1 MQTKIKSH
9 LEIIVNQVVGIII
22 GWLIVYYIFPVLD
35 FLNKS
40 QLATVST
47 IIFFVTSYSRGY
59 IIRRIFNI

>member
-40 QLATVST
+40 QLANVST